1 MKNKLLNIW
10 SFIKDFFAEWTADNC
25 FQLAAAL
32 SYYTLFS
39 IAPMLVIVISVA
51 GYIYGEQAIDGE
63 IQRQLSGLI
72 GADGASAVSTMIKSA
87 YLDGDKGLIP
97 TLIGFGTLFISSTLA
112 FTALQDSLN
121 KIWKVRLKPQSGI
134 MTVVIN
140 RVLSFAMILGI
151 GFILIVSLVISTLL
165 NILSGH
171 IERLLA
177 DYSVYL
183 IYVLNLVISF
193 GVLTLLFAMIFKFL
207 PDVKIRWKNVWTA
220 SIITAVLFSIGKY
233 AISWQ
238 IGSSD
243 LTNTYGA
250 AASIV
255 VIILW
260 INYSSLILFAG
271 AEFIYVYVKRKG
283 ETIEP
288 NRNAEKIN
296 YGRDESEVGADLDN
310 AEGGGKPTG
319 HNIRPVRKTKAV
331 VIDKN
336 K

>member
-1 MKNKLLNIW
+1 MKSKLLNIW

-39 IAPMLVIVISVA
+39 IAPMLIIVISVA
-51 GYIYGEQAIDGE
+51 GYFFGEQAIDGE
-63 IQRQLSGLI
+63 IQAQLSGLI

-87 YLDGDKGLIP
+87 YIDGGKGLIP
-97 TLIGFGTLFISSTLA
+97 TVIGLGTLFISSTLA

-134 MTVVIN
+134 LAVVIN
-140 RVLSFAMILGI
+140 RVLSFAMVVGI
-151 GFILIVSLVISTLL
+151 GFILMVSLVITALI
-165 NILSGH
+165 NALSKY

-177 DYSVYL
+177 NYSVYL
-183 IYVLNLVISF
+183 LNIIELVISF
-193 GVLTLLFAMIFKFL
+193 GVLTLLFAMIFKYL
-207 PDVKIRWKNVWTA
+207 PDVKIKWRNVWTA
-220 SIITAVLFSIGKY
+220 AIITTVLFSVGRY

-238 IGSSD
+238 IGNSD

-250 AASIV
+250 AASVV

-283 ETIEP
+283 ETIQP
-288 NRNAEKIN
+288 NRHAEKIN
-296 YGRDESEVGADLDN
+296 YGRDESEVGEDLQD
-310 AEGGGKPTG
+310 GKSNSKNNGQST
-319 HNIRPVRKTKAV
+319 RPVRKTKAV